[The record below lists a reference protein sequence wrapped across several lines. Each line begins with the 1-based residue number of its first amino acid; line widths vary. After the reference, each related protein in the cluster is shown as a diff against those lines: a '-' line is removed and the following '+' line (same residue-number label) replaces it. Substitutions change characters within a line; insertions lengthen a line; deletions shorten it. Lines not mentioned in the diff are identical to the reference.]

1 VIVLFGASKTLRLN
15 GHVRVDLFYGAL
27 RPRGQV
33 WLDLVCLAVKTDAKV
48 IGMRGI
54 SLIIVETRN
63 LPGYRVGR
71 PLEKVGMHAQD
82 TCELFFDGV
91 EVPPERVRVSDAELS
106 RARTGLD
113 AGAESAVWN
122 NFAHYQHIFTD
133 ERFWVILRNTV
144 VVSLLMVLI
153 TMVLGTLV
161 GLLMHRLPRW
171 ASATVG
177 TALMLAWATPV
188 ISAAIVHRWLF
199 DARYGLANTLLERI
213 APRRGWEEFN
223 WFSDP
228 VPLFSVLILTVVWQ
242 SFPFVAVTVLAGLK
256 SIPPDLYE
264 AARVDGAGPW
274 HTFWSITWPILRPL
288 FALLLIL
295 QVIWDFRIFT
305 QLYILSGGFANRDVF
320 LLPYYAYQLG
330 FASTPPNYG
339 LGSAIAVVMTAIVL
353 AITAYYVRVM
363 VRAGE
368 LSEEGAR

>member
-1 VIVLFGASKTLRLN
+1 VARHRGGSEAAPARSSRDGRRRRLLRRRCVPYVLITPALIMLGLVLIWPILQMVWVSLHTYGLRQ
-15 GHVRVDLFYGAL
+15 L
-27 RPRGQV
+27 RG
-33 WLDLVCLAVKTDAKV
+33 
-48 IGMRGI
+48 
-54 SLIIVETRN
+54 
-63 LPGYRVGR
+63 
-71 PLEKVGMHAQD
+71 
-82 TCELFFDGV
+82 
-91 EVPPERVRVSDAELS
+91 
-106 RARTGLD
+106 
-113 AGAESAVWN
+113 ESAVWN

-153 TMVLGTLV
+153 TMVVGTLV

-213 APRRGWEEFN
+213 APGRGWEEFN